1 MKPTLVFLGLGRRS
15 GEFIPARIRFREFV
29 RISGP
34 SRFLVGILAKIS
46 GIVNYRD
53 VKDIQF
59 YQRVL
64 GLRAPWRVA
73 KVDLDM
79 EAKRVAVRV
88 ELKEG
93 TRWVDP
99 KTKTAAHVHEWTERK
114 WRHLDTCQ
122 FETVIVAKVPSVRY
136 ADGRVEEVKVPW
148 AERYQRVTKMMA
160 QAVIVWLEACGNVRK
175 VAEIM
180 RLDWHTVDA
189 IMKAAVERGLKFL
202 KEWITKVNR
211 SRLEPMKKV
220 ARMLAGRIQGVLNYI
235 KHRITNA
242 ASEGMN
248 SQVARVIANA
258 RGLRTFKTLRIR
270 VLFFLGKLDLSI
282 A

>member
-1 MKPTLVFLGLGRRS
+1 VDDVRKQENRDLLQRGDDTLKGTKYQWLRNFPDLRCEPS
-15 GEFIPARIRFREFV
+15 FRQLYEANLKT
-29 RISGP
+29 
-34 SRFLVGILAKIS
+34 SRA
-46 GIVNYRD
+46 
-53 VKDIQF
+53 
-59 YQRVL
+59 
-64 GLRAPWRVA
+64 WR
-73 KVDLDM
+73 
-79 EAKRVAVRV
+79 
-88 ELKEG
+88 LKEAFAG
-93 TRWVDP
+93 FWDY
-99 KTKTAAHVHEWTERK
+99 
-114 WRHLDTCQ
+114 
-122 FETVIVAKVPSVRY
+122 RY
-136 ADGRVEEVKVPW
+136 TGPA
-148 AERYQRVTKMMA
+148 
-160 QAVIVWLEACGNVRK
+160 
-175 VAEIM
+175 
-180 RLDWHTVDA
+180 
-189 IMKAAVERGLKFL
+189 LKFL